1 MPEVAPAAMTSG
13 TGGRGPPLGILAIG
27 MELSLHSHA
36 LYRKAVWLT
45 AWLPSLALL
54 MAVYPEYRT
63 WQLAAWAGCYALF
76 LTLMSIGWR
85 ARRSSALLPLLT
97 LQSAT
102 ALAAA
107 WIAGTTA
114 EGAMLVAVA
123 AQLASRAPLTVA
135 MAVALVQTL
144 ALAFILARSR
154 PIEIA
159 VDVPAAWFA
168 FQAFAILLT
177 HVARSE
183 AEGRTELL
191 ERNVQL
197 LATRHLL
204 AERTRSAERLRMAR
218 DLHDGLGH
226 HLTALSLNLETASHL
241 VDGAAR
247 EHIGRAQAVAKS
259 LLGDVRATVTGV
271 RDEGIDPLPAI
282 RALVEPID
290 VPRVH
295 LSTPD
300 TLPPCDAARAEAVLR
315 LVQEIVTNALR
326 HAQAH
331 NLWISLSATPR
342 AIDVDGRDDGRG
354 AEGWRDGNGLRGMRE
369 RLAELGGSLDVT
381 SSPGSGFA
389 VHARIPQP
397 GGGT

>member
-1 MPEVAPAAMTSG
+1 MD
-13 TGGRGPPLGILAIG
+13 
-27 MELSLHSHA
+27 LSAQSHT

-45 AWLPSLALL
+45 ALLPSLALL
-54 MAVYPEYRT
+54 LVMDPAYRT
-63 WQLAAWAGCYALF
+63 WHLAGWAACYAIFLALMVAAQRAPRWTMPLLALQGLAALSG
-76 LTLMSIGWR
+76 
-85 ARRSSALLPLLT
+85 
-97 LQSAT
+97 
-102 ALAAA
+102 A
-107 WIAGTTA
+107 WVAGTSV
-114 EGAMLVAVA
+114 EGAMQVAVA
-123 AQLASRAPLTVA
+123 AQLASRTSLAAAMTVA
-135 MAVALVQTL
+135 VVQSL
-144 ALAFILARSR
+144 ALGLILGLSR
-154 PIEIA
+154 PLEIA

-183 AEGRTELL
+183 AEGRTALL

-204 AERTRSAERLRMAR
+204 AERTRLAERLRMAR

-226 HLTALSLNLETASHL
+226 HLTALSLNLEAASHTAEG
-241 VDGAAR
+241 GAQ
-247 EHIGRAQAVAKS
+247 EHIARAQAVAKS

-300 TLPPCDAARAEAVLR
+300 TLPPCDAARAEALLR

-354 AEGWRDGNGLRGMRE
+354 AAGWRDGNGLRGMRE

-381 SSPGSGFA
+381 STPGAGFA

-397 GGGT
+397 GDGR